1 MSDILVVA
9 ELTPEGKVRKT
20 THSAISMAKQ
30 AQPTLG
36 GSFSILV
43 LGAAAK
49 AAAAE
54 LTGFGAAKVLA
65 CEDASLANYLA
76 EHYAPTVAEVG
87 KAYGL
92 VVACA
97 SSFGKDLLPRVAA
110 RLDAAYAGD
119 CSGVSA
125 EGGKLTFKRPMFAG
139 NVFGYVQ
146 LGTAIQVATARQSEF
161 EPAVPSGGASPIEAV
176 AKVAPGTAASRVEFV
191 SLEALKSARPDLG
204 EASIVVSGGRALK
217 EKFFEVLNPLADS
230 LSAAIGASRAA
241 CDAGYCP
248 GDLQVG
254 QTGKIVAPSL
264 YFAIG
269 ISGAIQHIAGMKG
282 SKNIVAIN
290 KDAEAPIFQLAD
302 YGLVADLFQAV
313 PALVE
318 ELTKHKATKG

>member
-1 MSDILVVA
+1 
-9 ELTPEGKVRKT
+9 
-20 THSAISMAKQ
+20 MAKQ
-30 AQPTLG
+30 ALPALG

-43 LGAAAK
+43 LGASAK

-65 CEDASLANYLA
+65 CEDASLGNYVC
-76 EHYAPTVAEVG
+76 EQFAPTVAEVG

-92 VVACA
+92 IVACA

-110 RLDAAYAGD
+110 KLDAAYAGD
-119 CSGVSA
+119 CSGVSVN
-125 EGGKLTFKRPMFAG
+125 GNKVVFKRPMFAG
-139 NVFGYVQ
+139 NVFGHVE

-161 EPAVPSGGASPIEAV
+161 EPTAPSGGASPVESV
-176 AKVAPGTAASRVEFV
+176 AKVAPSAGASRVEFV
-191 SLEALKSARPDLG
+191 SLEAVKSARPDLG
-204 EASIVVSGGRALK
+204 EASTVVSGGRALK
-217 EKFFEVLNPLADS
+217 EKFFDVLNPLADT
-230 LSAAIGASRAA
+230 LGAAIGASRAA

-282 SKNIVAIN
+282 SKTIVAIN
-290 KDAEAPIFQLAD
+290 KDAEAPIFQLSD

-318 ELTKHKATKG
+318 DLKKHKASKG